1 MRELKK
7 FFALSKE
14 EQKLAII
21 HVATVKG
28 LPSMVVEK
36 DLWVTVILHLLFGKG
51 REEGL
56 VFKGGTSLSKGFSI
70 IQRFSE
76 DIDITLKTSLLE
88 KHFGTFDFDNPLEMW
103 DKEWSGNKLK
113 RSLEK
118 LQVLSQKYVD
128 EVMLSYLK
136 TQLHLLIGK
145 EVTILSEGEMT
156 LNVYYP
162 KVLDNQEYGGE
173 YIHPIVK
180 IEVGVRST
188 PEPNIVQPI
197 QSFIEEVKEEAE
209 PVEVTILRPDRT
221 FWEKVTILHAENSR
235 NQPERIQKRNR
246 MSRHL
251 YDIVKLYASDFGKE
265 AVANKAL
272 LDKVV
277 QHKTVFF
284 KDNRAKYEEATP
296 EKLRLVP
303 KGEMLKRFR
312 EDYDDMA
319 KVMFSQEPPHFD
331 EVLQVLEEIEEK
343 IRRL

>member
-1 MRELKK
+1 
-7 FFALSKE
+7 
-14 EQKLAII
+14 
-21 HVATVKG
+21 
-28 LPSMVVEK
+28 
-36 DLWVTVILHLLFGKG
+36 
-51 REEGL
+51 
-56 VFKGGTSLSKGFSI
+56 
-70 IQRFSE
+70 
-76 DIDITLKTSLLE
+76 
-88 KHFGTFDFDNPLEMW
+88 
-103 DKEWSGNKLK
+103 
-113 RSLEK
+113 
-118 LQVLSQKYVD
+118 
-128 EVMLSYLK
+128 
-136 TQLHLLIGK
+136 
-145 EVTILSEGEMT
+145 
-156 LNVYYP
+156 
-162 KVLDNQEYGGE
+162 
-173 YIHPIVK
+173 
-180 IEVGVRST
+180 
-188 PEPNIVQPI
+188 VQPI

-284 KDNRAKYEEATP
+284 KDNKAKYDEATP

-331 EVLQVLEEIEEK
+331 EVLQILEEIEEK